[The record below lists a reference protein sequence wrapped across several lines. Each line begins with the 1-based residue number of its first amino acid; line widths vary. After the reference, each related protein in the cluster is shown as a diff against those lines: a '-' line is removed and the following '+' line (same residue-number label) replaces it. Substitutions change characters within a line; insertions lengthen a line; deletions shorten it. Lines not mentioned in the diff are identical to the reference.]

1 MYRLN
6 SHGQEECGGKRQNPD
21 ADPKFPGGF
30 PAAGFPGE
38 FPGKSAAA
46 AKITGNFPGK
56 AFRRTPPVNS
66 PGTRLR
72 SQGISRE
79 IPRMRSQ
86 FPGKSPVGFPGE
98 FPGKRLPHPKKLAPG
113 GGGNGRFPP
122 FCPGQVTHPRLK
134 TPPITETQPKRPLLT
149 RRPPLLARGTDGAP
163 LMTPWLKRLRIHIKP
178 LNLTSARR
186 QEYLYFRP
194 YLILVSLDAPAPMTF
209 RWEEWI
215 YTFFFLFQRKVH
227 SQTFSDKRYANINK
241 NIRTNGTV

>member
-113 GGGNGRFPP
+113 WGGKWSFSPILPGPGDPP
-122 FCPGQVTHPRLK
+122 KIEDAPYHRNTAQTTPPYQAAPPPGQGHRWG
-134 TPPITETQPKRPLLT
+134 TPHDPMVET
-149 RRPPLLARGTDGAP
+149 
-163 LMTPWLKRLRIHIKP
+163 
-178 LNLTSARR
+178 S
-186 QEYLYFRP
+186 P
-194 YLILVSLDAPAPMTF
+194 YSHKAA
-209 RWEEWI
+209 
-215 YTFFFLFQRKVH
+215 
-227 SQTFSDKRYANINK
+227 
-241 NIRTNGTV
+241 